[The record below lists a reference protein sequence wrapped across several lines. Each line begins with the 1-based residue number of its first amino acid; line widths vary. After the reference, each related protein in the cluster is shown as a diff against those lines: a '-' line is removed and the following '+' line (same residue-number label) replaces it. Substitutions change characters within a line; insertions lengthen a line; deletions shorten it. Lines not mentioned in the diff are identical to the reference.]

1 MPPVA
6 SLVSA
11 IALFAATGASQHRGN
26 LTNDAFLFD
35 NVAGRLVQFG
45 LPALHPLEFSRD
57 GTELYALNQ
66 PGAHLGV
73 LDPLTLSR
81 TGDVSIGIGAVSV
94 VARPGSREVWVVDAV
109 DSSVSVVD
117 VGLQSIVRTIRVGGE
132 PYGLVCSRRRGT
144 APT

>member
-1 MPPVA
+1 IALLGGTPSMPPVA

-11 IALFAATGASQHRGN
+11 IAFCAVTGASQHRGN
-26 LTNDAFLFD
+26 LTNDAFPFD

-45 LPALHPLEFSRD
+45 MPALHPLEFSRD
-57 GTELYALNQ
+57 GSELYALNQ
-66 PGAHLGV
+66 PGAHLAV

-94 VARPGSREVWVVDAV
+94 VARPGTREVWVVDAV

-117 VGLQSIVRTIRVGGE
+117 VALQSI
-132 PYGLVCSRRRGT
+132 
-144 APT
+144 